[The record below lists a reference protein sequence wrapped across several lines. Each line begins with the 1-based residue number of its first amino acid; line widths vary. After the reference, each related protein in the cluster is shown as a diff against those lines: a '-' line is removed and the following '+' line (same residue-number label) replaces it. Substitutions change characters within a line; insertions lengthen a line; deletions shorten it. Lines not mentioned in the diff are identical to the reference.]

1 MEVDKD
7 VVSQS
12 YAHNP
17 GDELLHLHAIAPEDR
32 PESLRAHW
40 EGRASLA
47 SAYWGIGV
55 LGGVVFALL
64 LYFVNSDVIFALVF
78 IALIPFSVFAVV
90 SIWRCSWN
98 TNWIGWGYIART
110 VIIVNGMRVVF
121 AILRGIT

>member
-1 MEVDKD
+1 MEVDQD
-7 VVSQS
+7 VASQG
-12 YAHNP
+12 YAQK
-17 GDELLHLHAIAPEDR
+17 PEDR

-64 LYFVNSDVIFALVF
+64 LYFVNSDIIFILVLIALV
-78 IALIPFSVFAVV
+78 PYSVFAVV

-98 TNWIGWGYIART
+98 SGWVGWGYLART
-110 VIIVNGMRVVF
+110 VIIPNGIRVVY
-121 AILRGIT
+121 AIFRGIT